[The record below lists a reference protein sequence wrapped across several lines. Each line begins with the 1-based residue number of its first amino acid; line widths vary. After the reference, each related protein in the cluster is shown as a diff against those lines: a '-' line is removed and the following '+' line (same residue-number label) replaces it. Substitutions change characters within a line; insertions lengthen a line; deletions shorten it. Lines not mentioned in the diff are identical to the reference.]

1 MRKRTESDVNE
12 TKRKKGTT
20 KQVKHNAKKQK
31 KNSNKKLRTH
41 IR

>member
-20 KQVKHNAKKQK
+20 KQVKHNAKNK

>member
-12 TKRKKGTT
+12 TNRTKGTNE
-20 KQVKHNAKKQK
+20 QVKHNAKNYK
-31 KNSNKKLRTH
+31 KKPRTH